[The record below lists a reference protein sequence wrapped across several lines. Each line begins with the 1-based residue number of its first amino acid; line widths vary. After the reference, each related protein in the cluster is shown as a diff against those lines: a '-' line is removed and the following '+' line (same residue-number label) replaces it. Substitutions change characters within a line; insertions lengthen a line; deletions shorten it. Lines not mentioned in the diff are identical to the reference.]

1 MTTNNELF
9 WERTFRMIKDIWPL
23 GDPDELKD
31 RVRKD
36 LPESDLDVIRQAVD
50 ACLEGK
56 GGEVS
61 ARSRAAELG
70 RAYLELDNDGR
81 RRFLELL
88 AKEYCVDNIAVEK
101 AIEKRNSI
109 STPADLQDAN
119 YELANLLTA
128 PRTKLLSQF
137 NELEAGVKFLVD
149 MRADLLPLV
158 RQDPEL
164 KQLDRDI
171 HRLLVSWFDIGFLD
185 LRRITW
191 ETPAAILEKLIRF
204 EAVHAISS
212 WKDMKN
218 RLREDRRCYGFF
230 HPRMPDEPLIFVEVA
245 LVNGLSDNVQV
256 LLDVNAPIVDPL
268 KADTAIFYSISNCQ
282 KGLAGVSFGNF
293 LIKRVA
299 GDLAS
304 KLPNLRT
311 FSTLSPIPGFIPW
324 LEQTVDT
331 LELTGK
337 ERELFDTLDTEDGLG
352 MYLEQLF
359 MNGGGGEGK
368 NETESGEWKSVLLR
382 LCASYL
388 LEEKKKGR
396 TLDRV
401 AHFHL
406 SNGAQV
412 ERVNWGGNTTASGY
426 QQSASIMV
434 NYLYNLSQIEKN
446 HELYTGK
453 GEIVVSSQ
461 VRKLLKR

>member
-1 MTTNNELF
+1 MTSNSELF
-9 WERTFRMIKDIWPL
+9 WDRTIRMIKDIWPL

-31 RVRKD
+31 RVRRN
-36 LPESDLDVIRQAVD
+36 LPESDLEVIRKAVD

-70 RAYLELDNDGR
+70 RAYQELDTEGR
-81 RRFLELL
+81 ARFLELL
-88 AKEYCVDNIAVEK
+88 AKEYGIDNIAVEK
-101 AIEKRNSI
+101 AIEKRASI
-109 STPADLQDAN
+109 SSPVDLQEAN
-119 YELANLLTA
+119 HELGQLLTA
-128 PRTKLLSQF
+128 PRTKLLSKF

-149 MRADLLPLV
+149 IRSDLLALV
-158 RQDPEL
+158 QQDPDL
-164 KQLDRDI
+164 RQLDRDM

-191 ETPAAILEKLIRF
+191 KTPAAILEKLIEF

-212 WKDMKN
+212 WEDMKN

-245 LVNGLSDNVQV
+245 LVNGLSDNVQA
-256 LLDVNAPIVDPL
+256 LLDVNAPIADPE

-299 GDLAS
+299 ADLAS
-304 KLPNLRT
+304 KLPNLKT
-311 FSTLSPIPGFIPW
+311 FSTLSPIPGFMSW
-324 LEQTVDT
+324 LARASGGLNLTEKEQKLLAVMDEEKDLWLY
-331 LELTGK
+331 LERLFQDGAGK
-337 ERELFDTLDTEDGLG
+337 EVEA
-352 MYLEQLF
+352 EQI
-359 MNGGGGEGK
+359 
-368 NETESGEWKSVLLR
+368 EWKNLLMR
-382 LCASYL
+382 LCAFYL
-388 LEEKKKGR
+388 LEEKRNDKAY
-396 TLDRV
+396 DRV

-412 ERVNWGGNTTASGY
+412 ERINWGGNTTGAGF
-426 QQSASIMV
+426 QQSATIMV

-446 HELYTGK
+446 HELYTGR
-453 GEIVVSSQ
+453 GEIVVSSS
-461 VRKLLKR
+461 VKKYLKR